1 MLQVT
6 ESHACSEHSS
16 PWKWHVDSSCWYYRI
31 SEQNMMSPVTRSV
44 SVPDTGSIWELQSA
58 SQPTGKVLS
67 LGQVSWEK
75 SMH

>member
-16 PWKWHVDSSCWYYRI
+16 PWKWRVDSSCWYYRI
-31 SEQNMMSPVTRSV
+31 SEQNMMPPVTRSV

-58 SQPTGKVLS
+58 SQPTGKALS

-75 SMH
+75 SVH